1 MVSQAGLVV
10 VHLGLAGKSFS
21 VPSAAWWNRSTRR
34 TKGAGRVLSGTMSL
48 MGNAQVHGHVDSY
61 AKCSQTSTA
70 QHSISRP
77 KSDFSTALTT
87 LHTVN
92 DLHFM
97 LQQYWH
103 WKTKINQIL
112 TLADF
117 TRELLRQM
125 KKLWYI
131 KRQIINLN
139 EHWLLKEQV
148 LLLMTTCYGETRR
161 YRRWMLCAAMTCGR
175 ACHRLLFF
183 QFYRILY
190 PLGNS
195 CRGFTVLSR
204 WLGRRYDRTGQATL
218 RDCWILCARQN
229 AHKQAQNSNP
239 RPPTHTRPFK
249 AFDLTVIT
257 IQIWSCTSNFNNTRS
272 MLNQLH

>member
-117 TRELLRQM
+117 TWELLRQM

-183 QFYRILY
+183 
-190 PLGNS
+190 NS
-195 CRGFTVLSR
+195 IGFFTHWATLAEDLRFSR
-204 WLGRRYDRTGQATL
+204 VDWGDDTTELGRPRFVIVEYCVLGRMLTNKHRTAIPAHPHIQDLSKRLILLLLQYRFDRVLPTSTILGQ
-218 RDCWILCARQN
+218 C
-229 AHKQAQNSNP
+229 
-239 RPPTHTRPFK
+239 
-249 AFDLTVIT
+249 
-257 IQIWSCTSNFNNTRS
+257 
-272 MLNQLH
+272 